1 MKSIFATLDFRTYLL
16 EFYQEHKTANA
27 RFSWRVLSKKAGFTS
42 PVFLK
47 LVSEG
52 KRNLGD
58 ASIDQVGEALE
69 LKDKELV
76 FWHHLVLFNQANT
89 AYLKQEHYLILRGM
103 TGSIREFKIQQGFF
117 DYYRFWYM
125 PAIREL
131 VTLYSFGMD
140 FEKLGL
146 SLIPSISA
154 TEAKNAVQ
162 TLERIG
168 MIQKNKKGQ
177 WEQTQKAISSGTAT
191 DRLALLQYHKEMLR
205 LSGDALD
212 RFEKDDR
219 FVSGMTLGVSK
230 SCYDAILAETEAFR
244 NRVLQLV
251 HGDPHSDQ
259 VVQFS
264 VQMVP
269 MGAIPGHK
277 LLQGKRR
284 KI

>member
-1 MKSIFATLDFRTYLL
+1 MKSIFKTLDFRAYLL
-16 EFYQEHKTANA
+16 EFYQEHKGTNA
-27 RFSWRVLSKKAGFTS
+27 LFSWRVLSKKAGFTS

-58 ASIDQVGEALE
+58 TSIDQVGEALE

-76 FWHHLVLFNQANT
+76 FWHHLVLFNQATT

-103 TGSIREFKIQQGFF
+103 TGSVREYKIQHGFF
-117 DYYRFWYM
+117 DYYRYWYM
-125 PAIREL
+125 PALREL
-131 VTLYSFGMD
+131 VTLYPFGTD
-140 FEKLGL
+140 YEKLGL

-154 TEAKNAVQ
+154 TEAKNGVL
-162 TLERIG
+162 TLMRIG
-168 MIQKNKKGQ
+168 MIQKNKKGL
-177 WEQTQKAISSGTAT
+177 WEQTQKAISSGTEI
-191 DRLALLQYHKEMLR
+191 DRVSLLQYHREMLR
-205 LSGDALD
+205 LSSEALE
-212 RFEKDDR
+212 RFDKDDR
-219 FVSGMTLGVSK
+219 FISGMTLGVSK

-251 HGDPHSDQ
+251 HGDPHSDE

-264 VQMVP
+264 LQIIPVATV
-269 MGAIPGHK
+269 PGHR
-277 LLQGKRR
+277 LLQSKRR